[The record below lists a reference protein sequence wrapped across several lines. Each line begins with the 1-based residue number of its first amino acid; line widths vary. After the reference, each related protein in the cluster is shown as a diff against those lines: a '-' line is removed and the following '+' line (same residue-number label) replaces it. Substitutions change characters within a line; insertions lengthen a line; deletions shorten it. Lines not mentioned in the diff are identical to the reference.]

1 MVQAGINRLIICQR
15 HLPERIFNDDQGI
28 GSDSKFQ
35 IGIFLMFRI
44 IVKRNV
50 LANNPLLPAIAQS
63 QFLFARRRIFEGP
76 AAVRSSVIRLGKRTA
91 LPNALIILRRVAA
104 RDLRLFHLDIKVL
117 FYKIDSSKDRE
128 K

>member
-1 MVQAGINRLIICQR
+1 
-15 HLPERIFNDDQGI
+15 
-28 GSDSKFQ
+28 
-35 IGIFLMFRI
+35 MFRI

-104 RDLRLFHLDIKVL
+104 HDLRLFHLDIKVL

>member
-1 MVQAGINRLIICQR
+1 
-15 HLPERIFNDDQGI
+15 
-28 GSDSKFQ
+28 
-35 IGIFLMFRI
+35 MFRI

-63 QFLFARRRIFEGP
+63 QLLFAQRRIFEGP

-104 RDLRLFHLDIKVL
+104 HDLRLFHLDIKVL